1 MSQPVIEG
9 YQLSPQ
15 QKHLWSLSEG
25 GDHPPYTAQC
35 AILMEGPL
43 DRSLLGTALR
53 KVIERHE
60 ILRTTFEF
68 LPDMTIPLQVVSG
81 DTEVSLDE
89 CDFSGLPD
97 SQQQSALNDLLRY
110 TARLLSSSPA
120 ANHVHFSEVRLASN
134 KAVLLVS
141 IGSLCAD
148 TTTLKLLMREIAECY
163 RTSLRGDKPDSE
175 PLQYADLAEWQ
186 NESLQADGAE
196 AGIDY
201 WRKQPL
207 TRTDLSLPHE
217 HRPETEGAFQPAAPV
232 SFSIDGQLIA
242 KLESLSLLN
251 GTTPSSILLS
261 VFYVVL
267 SRLCS
272 ATQLSVGVA
281 FAGRNYD
288 ELSDAFGLF
297 GRFLPINAQLYSN
310 QTLPELANDLAV
322 SLADAERWQEFFS
335 PQSPIPFCFEFE
347 EANPSVQVVSDLHF
361 TLLHAL
367 AYINRFKVL
376 LRCLRQDDGSIIA
389 EWHYD
394 AAYYNEEQV
403 KRLAESWL
411 AAFETVAASAGKL
424 LLAEVTV
431 VGANEWQQLQQYARG
446 PEEIWSDQRSVH
458 ELFADH
464 AARNPEAIAVV
475 CGSESIT
482 YRELNRRANQLGRY
496 LRARSVGIEDR
507 VGLMTERSIET
518 MIALLGILKSGAA
531 YLPLDPAQ
539 PPPRLQQLA
548 SDARLRAIV
557 STEALR
563 ERVHALAVEI
573 EVYVDGDIDS
583 EIDLEPEAN
592 VPPESL
598 AYVIYTS
605 GSTGAAKAVG
615 VEHRQLTN
623 YLNSIVQKLSLAAG
637 SNFALVSTL
646 AADLGNTVIFPA
658 LCSGSTLHIITSEA
672 ASDPIALADYFSEHK
687 IDCLK
692 IVPSHLAA
700 LMTHSDPQLVL
711 PRKCLVLGGEAS
723 SWQLIEKI
731 QQIAPACRVLNHYG
745 PTETTIGVMTLAIDK
760 QAESMTVPLGYPIA
774 NTQVYLLDKDL
785 HPVPFGVAGEL
796 HLAGANVTRGYLN
809 SVRTTAAKFIPHPFS
824 PTPGERLYKT
834 GDLARHLPDGSI
846 EFLGRTD
853 DQVKVRGFRID
864 PAEIEALLGRHQAVK
879 QSKVIAH
886 ASATGEKRLVAY
898 LVPDDTFAAT
908 VRRALRLK
916 REGRL
921 NKTHELPNQMLV
933 ESQNKNETNFMY
945 KEIFEEKI
953 YLQHGVTLNDGDC
966 VFDVGANIGMFSLF
980 VGRECKDAKI
990 YAFEPMPPLFET
1002 LRTNLALY
1010 GLDAK
1015 VFQCGVAADNSTQEF
1030 TYYPHLTL
1038 MSGQF
1043 ADLAQDRQVV
1053 KLFESNR
1060 HENGWDSEL
1069 LDEVLEERMTTE
1081 RFTCQIQ
1088 RISDVMREHRV
1099 ERIDL
1104 LKIDVQKSE
1113 LEVLHG
1119 IDDGDWNKIEQVVLE
1134 VHDIDDRLRQIIS
1147 LFEMRGFQVNVQQ
1160 EAMLKET
1167 GLYDVYC
1174 VRPGRLPRLD
1184 HSMSNLQREWTSPD
1198 ALLADVR
1205 KHLASNAPEHMV
1217 PSAFVLLESMPLT
1230 ANGKIDRKALP
1241 EPVELNPNPERTFV
1255 APSNRTEQL
1264 LANIWRQALGRSQI
1278 SVNDNF
1284 FELGGDSILSIQI
1297 VARANQA
1304 GLRLSP
1310 KLIFRHQTIAQ
1321 LALAIA
1327 ETQASLP
1334 VLQAEQGLLTGAVPL
1349 TPVQCYFFEQVR
1361 VAKEHF
1367 NQSLLLDVQRPVRA
1381 DLLRKVVTALIEHHD
1396 ALRLRFE
1403 QTEQGWKQRYSGQE
1417 AVAETPVE
1425 VIEISEGEIEAA
1437 CDEVQRSMKF
1447 ETGGL
1452 FHVVLFQTETTQRLL
1467 LVAHHLVIDGVSWRI
1482 LLEDIARGLDQA
1494 EREIAIDFGS
1504 KTTSY
1509 REWAARLEHYSKE
1522 DEVAAEPAFWSNAEK
1537 SAAWELPVDHRH
1549 GANSVAST
1557 GTISVSLD
1565 AEETRALLRE
1575 VPEAYRTQIND
1586 VMLTALAEAVNK
1598 WTGRQQVLVQMEG
1611 HGREELWEGVD
1622 LSRTAGWFTSLFP
1635 LLIEIDST
1643 SDIGSRL
1650 KSVKEQLRRVPNR
1663 GLVYGVLRYLSKKLN
1678 QGPKQPDLKFNYFG
1692 QLDNVLSSD
1701 ALFNLSSLARGTER
1715 DEKQQRNCLVEVSSA
1730 VSGGQLQLNL
1740 SYSENLH
1747 RRETIER
1754 LSANLIAA
1762 LRGIIAHC
1770 RSLDCNEF
1778 SPSDFPLA
1786 NLSQQQLDLIA
1797 HRLTRN

>member
-1 MSQPVIEG
+1 MSQQVIEG

-15 QKHLWSLSEG
+15 QKHLWSLSKG
-25 GDHPPYTAQC
+25 GDHMPYTAQC

-43 DRSLLGTALR
+43 DRSLLRTALR
-53 KVIERHE
+53 NVIERHE

-97 SQQQSALNDLLRY
+97 SQQQSALNDLLRHN
-110 TARLLSSSPA
+110 ARLLSSSPA
-120 ANHVHFSEVRLASN
+120 ANHAHFSGVLLAPN
-134 KAVLLVS
+134 KAALLVS

-163 RTSLRGDKPDSE
+163 RASLRGDKSDLE

-196 AGIDY
+196 VGIDY
-201 WRKQPL
+201 WRTQPF
-207 TRTDLSLPHE
+207 TGTDLSLPYE
-217 HRPETEGAFQPAAPV
+217 RRPETEVAFQPVAPV
-232 SFSIDGQLIA
+232 SFSIDAQLTE
-242 KLESLSLLN
+242 KLESLSLSN
-251 GTTPSSILLS
+251 GTTYSTTLLS
-261 VFYVVL
+261 AFYAVL

-272 ATQLSVGVA
+272 TTSLSVGVA
-281 FAGRNYD
+281 FDGRNYD
-288 ELSDAFGLF
+288 ELLDAFGPF

-310 QTLPELANDLAV
+310 QTLPELANDLTV

-335 PQSPIPFCFEFE
+335 PQSSIPFCFEFE
-347 EANPSVQVVSDLHF
+347 EANPSIQVVSDLHF
-361 TLLHAL
+361 TLLYAL

-376 LRCLRQDDGSIIA
+376 LRCLRRHDGSIIA

-394 AAYYNEEQV
+394 AAYYDEEQV

-411 AAFETVAASAGKL
+411 AALETIAAHEDKL
-424 LLAEVTV
+424 LLAEISVL
-431 VGANEWQQLQQYARG
+431 GANEWQQLQQYGRG
-446 PEEIWSDQRSVH
+446 PEELWSDRRCVH
-458 ELFADH
+458 EMFADH

-475 CGSESIT
+475 CELESIT
-482 YRELNRRANQLGRY
+482 YRELNQRANQLACY

-507 VGLMTERSIET
+507 VGLMTKRSIET

-531 YLPLDPAQ
+531 YLPLEPAQ
-539 PPPRLQQLA
+539 PSQRLKQLA
-548 SDARLRAIV
+548 SDARMRAIV
-557 STEALR
+557 STEPWR
-563 ERVHALAVEI
+563 ERVHELGVEI
-573 EVYVDGDIDS
+573 EIYIDTAIDG
-583 EIDLEPEAN
+583 EIDREPEAIM
-592 VPPESL
+592 PPESL

-623 YLNSIVQKLSLAAG
+623 YLNAIVQRLSLPVG
-637 SNFALVSTL
+637 SSYALVSTL

-658 LCSGSTLHIITSEA
+658 LCSGSTLHIITSET
-672 ASDPIALADYFSEHK
+672 ASDPILLADYFSEHK

-700 LMTHSDPQLVL
+700 LMTHSDPLHVL

-723 SWQLIEKI
+723 SWQLIDKI
-731 QQIAPACRVLNHYG
+731 QQIAPECRVLNHYG
-745 PTETTIGVMTLAIDK
+745 PTETTVGVMTLAIDK
-760 QAESMTVPLGYPIA
+760 QVESKTAPLGYPIA
-774 NTQVYLLDKDL
+774 NTQVYVLDKDL

-809 SVRTTAAKFIPHPFS
+809 SIETTAEKFIPNPFS
-824 PTPGERLYKT
+824 TMPGERLYKS

-853 DQVKVRGFRID
+853 DQVKVRGFRVD
-864 PAEIEALLGRHQAVK
+864 PAEIEVLLGGHQAVK

-886 ASATGEKRLVAY
+886 ANATGEKRLVAY
-898 LVPDDTFAAT
+898 VVPGDSCAAT
-908 VRRALRLK
+908 VRRALRLQ

-921 NKTHELPNQMLV
+921 NKAHELPNQMLV
-933 ESQNKNETNFMY
+933 ASQNKNETNFMY

-966 VFDVGANIGMFSLF
+966 VFDIGANIGMFSLF
-980 VGRECKDAKI
+980 VGRECTNAKI

-1002 LRTNLALY
+1002 LRTNVALY
-1010 GLDAK
+1010 GLNAK
-1015 VFQCGVAADNSTQEF
+1015 IFQCGVAADNHPQEF

-1060 HENGWDSEL
+1060 HENSRDSEL
-1069 LDEVLEERMTTE
+1069 LDEVLKERMTTE
-1081 RFTCQIQ
+1081 RFTCQMQ
-1088 RISDVMREHRV
+1088 RVSDVIREHGI

-1113 LEVLHG
+1113 LEVLRG
-1119 IDDGDWNKIEQVVLE
+1119 IDDSDWNKIEQVVLE
-1134 VHDIDDRLRQIIS
+1134 VHDIDDRLQQITS
-1147 LFEMRGFQVNVQQ
+1147 LLEMRGFEVTVQQ

-1174 VRPGRLPRLD
+1174 VRPDRWRKVD
-1184 HSMSNLQREWTSPD
+1184 RSMPDLRCEWTSPE

-1205 KHLASNAPEHMV
+1205 KHLEANAPEHMV

-1241 EPVELNPNPERTFV
+1241 EPVELDPNPERTFV

-1264 LANIWRQALGRSQI
+1264 LVDIWCQVLGRSQI

-1297 VARANQA
+1297 VARANQS

-1310 KLIFRHQTIAQ
+1310 KLIFRHQTIVQ

-1327 ETQASLP
+1327 ETQASSP

-1349 TPVQCYFFEQVR
+1349 TPVQRYFFEQVR
-1361 VAKEHF
+1361 VAEEHF
-1367 NQSLLLDVQRPVRA
+1367 NQSLLLDVRRPVRA
-1381 DLLRKVVTALIEHHD
+1381 DLLRKVVKALIEHHD

-1403 QTEQGWKQRYSGQE
+1403 QTEQGWTQRYAGQE
-1417 AVAETPVE
+1417 TVGETPVE
-1425 VIEISEGEIEAA
+1425 VIEISEGDIEST
-1437 CDEVQRSMKF
+1437 CNEVQRSLKF
-1447 ETGGL
+1447 ESGGL
-1452 FHVVLFQTETTQRLL
+1452 VRVVLFQTETTQRLL
-1467 LVAHHLVIDGVSWRI
+1467 LVAHHLIVDGVSWRI

-1509 REWAARLEHYSKE
+1509 REWATRLEQYSKE
-1522 DEVAAEPAFWSNAEK
+1522 DEVAAELAYWSNAEK
-1537 SAAWELPVDHRH
+1537 SAAWELPVDHRE
-1549 GANSVAST
+1549 GDNSVAST
-1557 GTISVSLD
+1557 RTISVSLN
-1565 AEETRALLRE
+1565 AEETRALLQE

-1586 VMLTALAEAVNK
+1586 VLLIALAEAVKK

-1611 HGREELWEGVD
+1611 HGREELWEDVD

-1635 LLIEIDST
+1635 VLVEIDST
-1643 SDIGSRL
+1643 SDIGALL

-1678 QGPKQPDLKFNYFG
+1678 RGSTQPDLKFNYFG

-1701 ALFNLSSLARGTER
+1701 SLFNLSSLARGMER
-1715 DEKQQRNCLVEVSSA
+1715 NEKQQRNCLVEVSSA
-1730 VSGGQLQLNL
+1730 VSGGQLHLNL
-1740 SYSENLH
+1740 SYSDNVH

-1754 LSANLIAA
+1754 LSANLMAA

-1770 RSLDCNEF
+1770 RSLDSNEF

-1797 HRLTRN
+1797 NRLTRS